1 MNQALHVAPGVQE
14 NNTIGSLGIVIPV
27 SEPMCTVRREE
38 CLCLTSVRPDFLL
51 KTSCVWGHGTESEK
65 SVVSLIVICQR
76 SNLSEYRETVLLW
89 HGSLCV
95 YVRACSNSSL
105 SKSPADRL
113 QLQMARRRATYMQS
127 VHCCQDCGHTCLYNN
142 YRL

>member
-51 KTSCVWGHGTESEK
+51 KTSCV
-65 SVVSLIVICQR
+65 
-76 SNLSEYRETVLLW
+76 
-89 HGSLCV
+89 
-95 YVRACSNSSL
+95 
-105 SKSPADRL
+105 
-113 QLQMARRRATYMQS
+113 
-127 VHCCQDCGHTCLYNN
+127 
-142 YRL
+142 